1 MKIIMLSGKSGCGK
15 TTTLNKVYDFIN
27 PTEENIISAKRKLGG
42 DIKDFECVI
51 EYNGKTV
58 AFFTMGDYSIFLL
71 KAFEKYEK
79 KQYDFL
85 ICACN
90 NRFKKPYQQIKK
102 FTHLTIDKKLSAS
115 QQLVDLEVANNFDRE
130 KILEELNKQ

>member
-27 PTEENIISAKRKLGG
+27 PTEENIISAKSKLGG

-51 EYNGKTV
+51 EYNRKTV
-58 AFFTMGDYSIFLL
+58 AFFTMGDYSSFLL
-71 KAFEKYEK
+71 KAFEKYNK
-79 KQYDFL
+79 KQCDFL

-90 NRFKKPYQQIKK
+90 NRFKRPYQQIKR
-102 FTHLTIDKKLSAS
+102 FTHLTINKRLSVT
-115 QQLVDLEVANNFDRE
+115 QHLVDIEVANNFDKE
-130 KILEELNKQ
+130 KIMEELNKQ